1 MVNDPATLY
10 VTFSDRRSV
19 GGQLAFQPSMS
30 GLGRVATLH
39 SSSRA
44 RNLALPQFCPR
55 YTTVLQRTEDEGIG
69 EDELDTMQLELENL
83 LSNVSKRMRLLE
95 SALSCSFAIY

>member
-1 MVNDPATLY
+1 MREFDRVSWRL
-10 VTFSDRRSV
+10 FSYIDESV
-19 GGQLAFQPSMS
+19 A
-30 GLGRVATLH
+30 
-39 SSSRA
+39 SRTCD
-44 RNLALPQFCPR
+44 LALLQFCPR

-95 SALSCSFAIY
+95 SALLCNFAMY